1 MGDGGARVMVSGGY
15 RLHRILH
22 GGSSLS
28 LESEIS
34 PSPSSPSGNHLIV
47 VLSFSLHISPYLSLL
62 SLKIDRN
69 NSTRVERHSSQAGV
83 SMMTDRRILMSTRG
97 TREAEGNC
105 RCCPTSPINDTN

>member
-1 MGDGGARVMVSGGY
+1 MSRALRLMGDGGARVMVSGGY

-97 TREAEGNC
+97 TREAE
-105 RCCPTSPINDTN
+105 

>member
-1 MGDGGARVMVSGGY
+1 MVGGGY

-47 VLSFSLHISPYLSLL
+47 VFFSLSIFLRICLL

-105 RCCPTSPINDTN
+105 RCCPTSPMNDTN